1 LVRFPRATRFLS
13 FDVALAA
20 LEPGFAA
27 VADADADADERRLAT
42 QLDIGSEA
50 AAPSAERLSSAKTG
64 RGRRGETLG
73 LGFWGGGRWRVGWR
87 RRGLSACFAVQTESG
102 LGRTR
107 GKGTKRRLS

>member
-73 LGFWGGGRWRVGWR
+73 LGFWEGRAVASRVEATGAFGVLR
-87 RRGLSACFAVQTESG
+87 SSN
-102 LGRTR
+102 
-107 GKGTKRRLS
+107 